1 MTELGTPPTEAVQV
15 KVPPRGS
22 PSVSRAAAI
31 LNLLAQRPGGW
42 SLTQIAAALG
52 LAKSSTLSIMTSLES
67 AGLVSRSDNSYEL
80 DVGILTPAGGFLR
93 GVDIVTLFKRHLA
106 SSKVLSGEIAHL
118 ALLAGTE
125 VTYIA
130 RHIGRPPLPVTANV
144 GDRFPASITSVG
156 AALLAEET
164 DAEIERRYARAGADF
179 PRWTTDSTPDVAALL
194 AKVQRAREAGYAVDQ
209 GETHPNVVAYG
220 LVVHRVGNHV
230 QDLAMSTSLELHR
243 TTAKS
248 REKAL
253 EELMRIRD
261 ALENGN
267 ELR

>member
-1 MTELGTPPTEAVQV
+1 MAEHAQV
-15 KVPPRGS
+15 VVPPRGS

-52 LAKSSTLSIMTSLES
+52 LAKSSTLSIMISLEA

-80 DVGILTPAGGFLR
+80 DVGVLTPAGGFLR
-93 GVDIVTLFKRHLA
+93 GVDIVTLFRRHLA
-106 SSKVLSGEIAHL
+106 ASPLLSGEIAHL

-164 DAEIERRYARAGADF
+164 DAEIERRYARADAAF
-179 PRWTTDSTPDVAALL
+179 PRWTTASTPDLATLL
-194 AKVQRAREAGYAVDQ
+194 VKVQRARENGYSIDE

-230 QDLAMSTSLELHR
+230 QDLGMSASLQLDQSTPEQRAEMLAELR
-243 TTAKS
+243 
-248 REKAL
+248 
-253 EELMRIRD
+253 RIRD
-261 ALENGN
+261 ALEEGN